1 MIHKLFDFF
10 LGPAFVCKPAFQGSA
25 GPYPLHC
32 FATRLRRALPI
43 GGRLG
48 WKKARLFFATI
59 LFFLLPCPRQV
70 HPQERSAPIALGQA
84 EYTEPSS
91 ANAESAS
98 DSTEFA
104 SANTEH
110 TLKEREEYLEQVQTY
125 NFWSTLGQQFKI
137 SSESEP
143 ELKSSFGFDFLT
155 MFYGVA
161 HKGFGLGLSYEKQII
176 PHLAQKALFSAT
188 FMDTKYDGIY
198 ALPLT
203 VGYFP
208 YFYPMSRRLQ
218 KFYAGLGCY
227 IDYVSYSK
235 SYSLS
240 YGGVNFSAAA
250 QAGYKIL
257 LPYNFMADISLTYKM
272 PLINTIDAYGD
283 LDSYI
288 NRRIQIG
295 IGLKYTKLPELI
307 RNIRTV
313 KKNSASEK
321 KEQTTT
327 DIPH

>member
-1 MIHKLFDFF
+1 MIFS
-10 LGPAFVCKPAFQGSA
+10 GPAFLCKPAFQGS
-25 GPYPLHC
+25 GFRLHC
-32 FATRLRRALPI
+32 FATRLWRALPI

-48 WKKARLFFATI
+48 GAKAKVFFATLLLLLI
-59 LFFLLPCPRQV
+59 LFARPAYS
-70 HPQERSAPIALGQA
+70 QEAETASVAP
-84 EYTEPSS
+84 E
-91 ANAESAS
+91 AESAS
-98 DSTEFA
+98 PEA
-104 SANTEH
+104 S
-110 TLKEREEYLEQVQTY
+110 LSEREEYLEQVQTY

-155 MFYGVA
+155 MFYGVT
-161 HKGFGLGLSYEKQII
+161 HRGFGLGLSYEKQII

-188 FMDTKYDGIY
+188 FMDTKYEGTY

-218 KFYAGLGCY
+218 KLYAGLGCY

-235 SYSLS
+235 NYSLT

-257 LPYNFMADISLTYKM
+257 LPYNFMADVSVTYKM
-272 PLINTIDAYGD
+272 PLVDTINAYGD

-288 NRRIQIG
+288 NRKIQIG
-295 IGLKYTKLPELI
+295 IGLKYTQLPELI
-307 RNIRTV
+307 RNVRNA
-313 KKNSASEK
+313 KKSLGSSTEG
-321 KEQTTT
+321 QTTS

>member
-1 MIHKLFDFF
+1 MTHKLFDFF

-32 FATRLRRALPI
+32 FATRLWRALPI

-48 WKKARLFFATI
+48 GEKARLFFATI
-59 LFFLLPCPRQV
+59 LFFLLLCPRQV
-70 HPQERSAPIALGQA
+70 HTQEAELAPNK
-84 EYTEPSS
+84 EEP
-91 ANAESAS
+91 
-98 DSTEFA
+98 A
-104 SANTEH
+104 SATTEDESPA
-110 TLKEREEYLEQVQTY
+110 TDASLSEREEYLEHVQTY

-218 KFYAGLGCY
+218 KLYAGLGCY
-227 IDYVSYSK
+227 VDYVSYSK

-295 IGLKYTKLPELI
+295 IGLKYTQLPELI
-307 RNIRTV
+307 RNVRTV

>member
-1 MIHKLFDFF
+1 MKHKLFDFF
-10 LGPAFVCKPAFQGSA
+10 LGPAFLCKPAFQGSA

-32 FATRLRRALPI
+32 FATRLWRALPI

-48 WKKARLFFATI
+48 GAKARLFFATI
-59 LFFLLPCPRQV
+59 LFLLLFCPRQV
-70 HPQERSAPIALGQA
+70 HPQEA
-84 EYTEPSS
+84 EHT
-91 ANAESAS
+91 AS
-98 DSTEFA
+98 Q
-104 SANTEH
+104 SANTEPASA
-110 TLKEREEYLEQVQTY
+110 TTEDESPATDASLSEREEYLEQVQTY

-143 ELKSSFGFDFLT
+143 ELKSSVDFDFLT

-218 KFYAGLGCY
+218 KLYAGLGFY
-227 IDYVSYSK
+227 IDYVSFSK

-307 RNIRTV
+307 RNVRNA
-313 KKNSASEK
+313 KKSLTGTAE
-321 KEQTTT
+321 EQTTT

>member
-1 MIHKLFDFF
+1 MIFS
-10 LGPAFVCKPAFQGSA
+10 GPAFLCKPAFQGS
-25 GPYPLHC
+25 GFRLHC
-32 FATRLRRALPI
+32 YATRLRRALPI

-48 WKKARLFFATI
+48 GAKAKVFFAT
-59 LFFLLPCPRQV
+59 LLLLLLNCARPAYSKETQG
-70 HPQERSAPIALGQA
+70 AAYTG
-84 EYTEPSS
+84 TEPLEEDAGQENSE
-91 ANAESAS
+91 AETGLS
-98 DSTEFA
+98 
-104 SANTEH
+104 
-110 TLKEREEYLEQVQTY
+110 EREESLDQIHTY

-188 FMDTKYDGIY
+188 FMDTKYEGTY

-218 KFYAGLGCY
+218 KLYAGLGCY

-235 SYSLS
+235 NYSLT

-257 LPYNFMADISLTYKM
+257 LPYNFMADVSVTYKM
-272 PLINTIDAYGD
+272 PLLNTIDAYGD

-307 RNIRTV
+307 RNVRNA
-313 KKNSASEK
+313 KKSLSSSTES
-321 KEQTTT
+321 QTTS

>member
-1 MIHKLFDFF
+1 MIFS
-10 LGPAFVCKPAFQGSA
+10 GPAFLCKPAFQGS
-25 GPYPLHC
+25 GFRLHC
-32 FATRLRRALPI
+32 FATRLWRALPI

-48 WKKARLFFATI
+48 GAKAKVFFAT
-59 LFFLLPCPRQV
+59 LLLLPMLFARPAYS
-70 HPQERSAPIALGQA
+70 QEAEHASVAP
-84 EYTEPSS
+84 E
-91 ANAESAS
+91 AESAS
-98 DSTEFA
+98 PESNL
-104 SANTEH
+104 S
-110 TLKEREEYLEQVQTY
+110 EREEYLEQVQTY

-161 HKGFGLGLSYEKQII
+161 HRGFGLGLSYEKQII

-218 KFYAGLGCY
+218 KLYAGLGFY

-235 SYSLS
+235 SYSLT

-307 RNIRTV
+307 RNVRTV
-313 KKNSASEK
+313 KKNFTNEE